1 MIDKQE
7 KKTFKKTAIEKT
19 GFRPFDSKSLYHVHV

>member
-7 KKTFKKTAIEKT
+7 KKTGNKKAIEKT
-19 GFRPFDSKSLYHVHV
+19 GFHPFDPKSLYHVHV